1 MTEYIDI
8 SNGLI
13 ELLTTISG
21 WAALAYV
28 HLKKN
33 QKNRTILELKL
44 KMVNNYSSG

>member
-13 ELLTTISG
+13 ELLTTLSG

-28 HLKKN
+28 SFKKTKVFRMTN
-33 QKNRTILELKL
+33 
-44 KMVNNYSSG
+44 